1 MAFLDLGEGVGV
13 VVSGYLSVGVVVC
26 TCVQAGWVL
35 RGDGDVA
42 AVENSG
48 PAVEG
53 VRFEGDVVA
62 STGVLVNVHSVGRI

>member
-1 MAFLDLGEGVGV
+1 MLSYLGICQWGL
-13 VVSGYLSVGVVVC
+13 LSARACRLNG
-26 TCVQAGWVL
+26 VL